1 MATIGANVM
10 NIVDVVKGFDPD
22 GRISKVAEILNQK
35 NEVLLDMPW
44 REANTAIGDQITV
57 RTGLPTPTW
66 RRMNKGVTP
75 GKSRKDQIVEAIAKM
90 EDLSEVDEAVA
101 EIGGDPAGV
110 RLSEAKAHIEGINQA
125 FTSNLFYGTAVNP
138 ERFVGLSAR
147 YGSLSAGNSQNII
160 NMGGTGSDNT
170 SVWLIV
176 WSDETLSGI
185 YPKGSRGGLQ
195 HNDKGKQLITETTGA
210 GGSKYFAYIDQFI
223 WDCGIAQKDWRF
235 AARICNI
242 DVSDMV
248 GAATPADL
256 TNAMISAIGVIPSL
270 NVGRAAFYMNRT
282 SYVQLAKQRRADVR
296 SGGQLTYE
304 VVDGKMTPFFMEIP
318 IRKVDQILN
327 TESVV
332 S

>member
-10 NIVDVVKGFDPD
+10 NFVDVVKGLDPD
-22 GRISKVAEILNQK
+22 GRISKVAEILNQT
-35 NEVLLDMPW
+35 NEILLDMPW
-44 REANTAIGDQITV
+44 YEGNLPVGHQVTV

-66 RRMNKGVTP
+66 RRLNKGVTP
-75 GKSRKDQIVEAIAKM
+75 GKSRKSQIIEATAKL

-125 FTSNLFYGTAVNP
+125 FVSNLFYGSAVNP
-138 ERFVGLSAR
+138 ERFVGLSSR
-147 YGSLSAGNSQNII
+147 YSSLSAGNSQNIV
-160 NMGGTGSDNT
+160 NAGGTGSDNT

-176 WSDETLSGI
+176 WGEDTLSGI

-195 HNDKGKQLITETTGA
+195 HNDKGKQMITETTGA
-210 GGSKYFAYIDQFI
+210 GGSKYFAYIDQFV

-235 AARICNI
+235 AVRIANI
-242 DVSDMV
+242 GVNNLI

-256 TNAMISAIGVIPSL
+256 TNHMISALGIVPSL

-282 SYVQLAKQRRADVR
+282 AYTQLAKQRRNDVR
-296 SGGQLTYE
+296 TGGQLTYE
-304 VVDGKMTPFFMEIP
+304 VVDGRYTPFFMEVP

-327 TESVV
+327 TESAV